1 MITLGTMTAIEEQL
15 IMELQCANERNA
27 QLVETLEQL
36 KSQLLDTHA
45 EDSILITIINTVLDE
60 H

>member
-1 MITLGTMTAIEEQL
+1 MTAIEEQL